1 MQLVIGGAYSGK
13 RKFLRSTGL
22 EFNLVSAYMG
32 QSMED
37 ALNYPGSQGSL
48 AVEGFEVWIKKQLL
62 SNERN
67 IRQEFIQ
74 YYQSLIKLER
84 ERGITV
90 FLLMIEMGRGIVPV
104 DSMDRKW
111 RDYAGWV
118 QQDAAKVSE
127 AVYYVWHGLPQRI
140 K

>member
-13 RKFLRSTGL
+13 RKFLRSTGE

-32 QSMED
+32 HSMED
-37 ALNYPGSQGSL
+37 ALNHPGCQGSL
-48 AVEGFEVWIKKQLL
+48 AVEGFEVWIKDRLL
-62 SNERN
+62 GNEGD
-67 IRQEFIQ
+67 IRQEFVQ
-74 YYQSLIKLER
+74 YYQSLLELER
-84 ERGITV
+84 DTGITV
-90 FLLMIEMGRGIVPV
+90 FLLMVEMGRGIVPV

-118 QQDAAKVSE
+118 QQDAAKASE
-127 AVYYVWHGLPQRI
+127 GVYYVWHGLAQRI